1 MNKADILIHHIPD
14 RHIAGVAEGSVVI
27 KRSRVVLFRLISCQH
42 DSTDRLRVAVF
53 INIRGINEGRGTGDN
68 PAVLG
73 DLMLTV
79 LVGEVLAAAVAT
91 PVSTVAFDDQHRR
104 YGGMS
109 GHIMSGGG
117 FLCADCERY
126 NSKHAEYHH
135 KRQQDA
141 HRFFEFTHKGS
152 SFISK

>member
-1 MNKADILIHHIPD
+1 
-14 RHIAGVAEGSVVI
+14 
-27 KRSRVVLFRLISCQH
+27 
-42 DSTDRLRVAVF
+42 
-53 INIRGINEGRGTGDN
+53 
-68 PAVLG
+68 
-73 DLMLTV
+73 MLAV